1 MLPAVLFW
9 GGCSDQKRSGDL
21 PVWSSY
27 RDIPGVTGEEITAIE
42 AVMREAGQF
51 TYGMLPSTEAFLNAN
66 GELRGY
72 SALFCEW
79 LSELFG
85 IQFVPA
91 HYTWVGLREG
101 LESGSVDFA
110 GDLTPNEERR
120 KIYHMTDPIAQ
131 RSLKYYRI
139 AGSAPFAEINKTRLP
154 RYVLQ
159 EKTTIAADVL
169 SYAGG
174 TFEPVYALENDE
186 AYKILKAGDA
196 DAFINEGVYEAFFD
210 SYAEDVVTSDF
221 FPMLYSPVSFST
233 QNPKLAPF
241 ISVVQ
246 KALTNGGADYLNE
259 LYDQGYQEYLRHK
272 FFTRL
277 TAEEIEYISKNPVIP
292 FSAEYDNYP
301 VSFFS
306 THYKKWQGI
315 SFDVLKE
322 IEAHTG
328 LRFEVVN
335 SEKTEFP
342 ELLKMLE
349 SGKVYIH
356 SEVIPSPER
365 EGRFLWPKNSF
376 MTERSVL
383 LSKIDRRNINVN
395 RVYTQKVGLSKG
407 TAHTE
412 FFLKWFPNH
421 PNTVIYESQVN
432 AFDALK
438 NGEVDM
444 VMNSYSTLL
453 YLTNYMEL
461 ADFKANIVFD
471 NSFESTFGINKDQ
484 ALLCSIIDKALE
496 LIDTRTIAEQWRHR
510 TYDYRLKVVRARMP
524 WLIGSIVLSLCVMIL
539 TAVLFVRSRRES
551 KRLEE
556 LVTDRTRELALQ
568 SATITALFDNIPA
581 HIFAKDLDLQY
592 TQCNKSLLK
601 HFGIQKEDI
610 IGKGDVEGLKVP
622 VELAEKFRAIDRKV
636 INEVQGVTVEERV
649 LGIDGSNSI
658 YEITKTP
665 LMLAGSVIG
674 VLGISYDIN
683 DRKEMERKLASTYE
697 YAKKLS
703 GVLTKIT
710 KSPTISAGF
719 IKEAANTITKEGCKA
734 INTHCVGI
742 WKFNRDSKVFENV
755 SYYNASTGENGIQGD
770 YDLSRG
776 PEYVKLLKSER
787 LIVMNN
793 PEDCRQ
799 VSTAFGGDYGS
810 LCAAL
815 DAPIRVDGKMV
826 GVVCVEQRRCD
837 EFPEK
842 REWIIE
848 EQNFVSSLADL
859 MALAI
864 SGWERRKARD
874 TAETASKTK
883 STFLAN
889 MSHEIR
895 TPMNAILGITEIL
908 IQNRQ
913 LPKEAEEGVDKIY
926 NSCNLLL
933 GIINDILDFS
943 KIEAGKLDII
953 PAQYSVASLINDAVQ
968 LNIMRIDSK
977 PIEFKLQVD
986 ENIPSKLIG
995 DELRIKQI
1003 FNNLLSNAFK
1013 YTDSG
1018 KVTLTVKSILVEA
1031 DGNLSVDTQDKSTR
1045 DDNHSS
1051 VRPSSSGVKLVL
1063 SVADTGCGMNKEQL
1077 DRLFEE
1083 YSRFNQKA
1091 TASGTGLGL
1100 AITRRL
1106 VNIMDGE
1113 IQVESEQGKGSLFTV
1128 LLPQK
1133 TVDNEILGADVV
1145 ANLSQFRI
1153 NYMARNKMS
1162 HQIIRDPM
1170 PYGSVL
1176 VVDDVE
1182 TNLYVAAGL
1191 MKPYRLQIDT
1201 VMSGYEAVDR
1211 IKNGKVYDVVFMDHM
1226 MPEMDGMMTTKYL
1239 RTIGY
1244 EAPIV
1249 ALTANAVAGQADI
1262 FLQNGFDDFI
1272 SKPIDIRQLNSVLN
1286 KLIRDKQP
1294 PEVIEA
1300 ARRSCKDAMPGVSAM
1315 NPQTDTL
1322 LLESFVR
1329 DAHKVVSMLEE
1340 QNQKTDWLETEE
1352 NLRTFTIMVHGIK
1365 SSLRNIGE
1373 AELSELAYKLEI
1385 AGRERNIDV
1394 ITASVP
1400 LFLSEL
1406 CALIKKVEPKQ
1417 NEYGADDDIEGLRG
1431 KLLAIKE
1438 MCTEYNRKGAL
1449 DLLAGI
1455 TNCSKETKKV
1465 LDNIKD
1471 YVLHSGFDEA
1481 ECAAAAYAEE
1491 LSLVNKNNHT
1501 VNPAGS
1507 KFQNR
1512 EIAGLD
1518 IAKGLEQYE
1527 GDEETY
1533 LKVLRSYAAD
1543 IRSMLSLMDVTG
1555 GAEFDGDGY
1564 QRAAHSIKGMSRSI
1578 FAGQIGEDAAMLE
1591 KAAQES
1597 DFSYIDK
1604 HNSAFLA
1611 VVRKLVSQLDD
1622 MIAGIDAE
1630 NPKPKKDKPDAELL
1644 VKLSS
1649 ACKAYSMDG
1658 VDAAMEEIEKY
1669 EYTSDDGLA
1678 VWLRENIDRMAFM
1691 QIAEK
1696 LSDLEY

>member
-1 MLPAVLFW
+1 
-9 GGCSDQKRSGDL
+9 
-21 PVWSSY
+21 
-27 RDIPGVTGEEITAIE
+27 
-42 AVMREAGQF
+42 
-51 TYGMLPSTEAFLNAN
+51 
-66 GELRGY
+66 
-72 SALFCEW
+72 
-79 LSELFG
+79 
-85 IQFVPA
+85 
-91 HYTWVGLREG
+91 
-101 LESGSVDFA
+101 
-110 GDLTPNEERR
+110 
-120 KIYHMTDPIAQ
+120 
-131 RSLKYYRI
+131 
-139 AGSAPFAEINKTRLP
+139 
-154 RYVLQ
+154 
-159 EKTTIAADVL
+159 
-169 SYAGG
+169 
-174 TFEPVYALENDE
+174 
-186 AYKILKAGDA
+186 
-196 DAFINEGVYEAFFD
+196 
-210 SYAEDVVTSDF
+210 
-221 FPMLYSPVSFST
+221 
-233 QNPKLAPF
+233 
-241 ISVVQ
+241 
-246 KALTNGGADYLNE
+246 
-259 LYDQGYQEYLRHK
+259 
-272 FFTRL
+272 
-277 TAEEIEYISKNPVIP
+277 
-292 FSAEYDNYP
+292 
-301 VSFFS
+301 
-306 THYKKWQGI
+306 
-315 SFDVLKE
+315 
-322 IEAHTG
+322 
-328 LRFEVVN
+328 
-335 SEKTEFP
+335 
-342 ELLKMLE
+342 
-349 SGKVYIH
+349 
-356 SEVIPSPER
+356 
-365 EGRFLWPKNSF
+365 
-376 MTERSVL
+376 
-383 LSKIDRRNINVN
+383 
-395 RVYTQKVGLSKG
+395 
-407 TAHTE
+407 
-412 FFLKWFPNH
+412 
-421 PNTVIYESQVN
+421 
-432 AFDALK
+432 
-438 NGEVDM
+438 
-444 VMNSYSTLL
+444 
-453 YLTNYMEL
+453 
-461 ADFKANIVFD
+461 
-471 NSFESTFGINKDQ
+471 
-484 ALLCSIIDKALE
+484 
-496 LIDTRTIAEQWRHR
+496 
-510 TYDYRLKVVRARMP
+510 
-524 WLIGSIVLSLCVMIL
+524 MIL

-622 VELAEKFRAIDRKV
+622 VELAEKFRAMDRKV
-636 INEVQGVTVEERV
+636 INEVRGVTVEERV

-674 VLGISYDIN
+674 VLGISYNIN
-683 DRKEMERKLASTYE
+683 DRKEMERKMASTYE

-719 IKEAANTITKEGCKA
+719 IKEAAATITQEGCKA
-734 INTHCVGI
+734 INSYCVGI
-742 WKFNRDSKVFENV
+742 WRFNRDSNVLENI
-755 SYYNASTGENGIQGD
+755 SCYEASTGENSVKSD
-770 YDLSRG
+770 YDLSNR

-793 PEDCRQ
+793 PDDCKLISARY
-799 VSTAFGGDYGS
+799 YGS

-826 GVVCVEQRRCD
+826 GVVCVEQRRGN

-908 IQNRQ
+908 IQSQ
-913 LPKEAEEGVDKIY
+913 SLPRDAEEGLDKIY

-953 PAQYSVASLINDAVQ
+953 PAQYSAASLINDAVQ
-968 LNIMRIDSK
+968 LNIMRIESK
-977 PIEFKLQVD
+977 PIEFKLQID
-986 ENIPSKLIG
+986 ENIPAKLIG

-1003 FNNLLSNAFK
+1003 LNNLLSNAFK

-1018 KVTLTVKSILVEA
+1018 KVTLSVKSISAEA
-1031 DGNLSVDTQDKSTR
+1031 DGNVSVDMQDGGNQPAQK
-1045 DDNHSS
+1045 
-1051 VRPSSSGVKLVL
+1051 PSNDVKLVL
-1063 SVADTGCGMNKEQL
+1063 SVADTGCGISREQL

-1083 YSRFNQKA
+1083 YSRFNQKT

-1113 IQVESEQGKGSLFTV
+1113 ILVESEQGKGSLFTV

-1133 TVDNEILGADVV
+1133 TVDNEILGAEV
-1145 ANLSQFRI
+1145 ASNLRHFRI
-1153 NYMARNKMS
+1153 NYMTHNRMA

-1170 PYGSVL
+1170 PYGRVL

-1201 VMSGYEAVDR
+1201 VMSGYDAVER
-1211 IKNGKVYDVVFMDHM
+1211 IKSGKAYDIVFMDHM

-1239 RTIGY
+1239 RTMGY
-1244 EAPIV
+1244 TAPIV

-1272 SKPIDIRQLNSVLN
+1272 SKPIDIRQLNSILN

-1315 NPQTDTL
+1315 NQQTDTL
-1322 LLESFVR
+1322 LLESFIR
-1329 DAHKVVSMLEE
+1329 DARKVAAMLEE
-1340 QNQKTDWLETEE
+1340 QGQKPGWLETEE

-1385 AGRERNIDV
+1385 AGRERDIDV

-1406 CALIKKVEPKQ
+1406 RALIKKVEPKQ
-1417 NEYGADDDIEGLRG
+1417 DEYGAYEDIEGLRS

-1449 DLLAGI
+1449 DLLANI
-1455 TNCSKETKKV
+1455 KNYSKETKKV
-1465 LDNIKD
+1465 LDSIKD
-1471 YVLHSGFDEA
+1471 YVLHSDFDEA
-1481 ECAAAAYAEE
+1481 ERAAVVYMGE
-1491 LSLVNKNNHT
+1491 LSSVNKNNHT
-1501 VNPAGS
+1501 ASPAES

-1512 EIAGLD
+1512 AVAGLD

-1543 IRSMLSLMDVTG
+1543 IRSMLSLMDVTAD
-1555 GAEFDGDGY
+1555 AELDSY

-1591 KAAQES
+1591 KAAREK
-1597 DFSYIDK
+1597 DLSYIDK

-1611 VVRKLVSQLDD
+1611 VVQKLVSQLDD

-1630 NPKPKKDKPDAELL
+1630 NPKPKKDKPDSELL
-1644 VKLSS
+1644 VKLCS

-1658 VDAAMEEIEKY
+1658 VDAAMDEIEKY
-1669 EYTSDDGLA
+1669 EYTSDGGLA
-1678 VWLRENIDRMAFM
+1678 VWLRENVDKIAFAR
-1691 QIAEK
+1691 IVEK
-1696 LSDLEY
+1696 LSVIV